1 MAHSGARRKGLA
13 QPLATGRTPLFTN
26 CVYSI
31 EQFRDLLPVVPPKKP
46 AMSRKKIPGVRC
58 FGLPL
63 FCLFLFARN
72 AAAQDPIRV
81 QSDEVLVPTV
91 VFNREVYAQLKM
103 KPHRRDSYGHLMAK
117 DARLWDDMVVK
128 NLTVKDFHLY
138 EDGQEQKIQRVK
150 LEPPAF
156 RVLQDNLG
164 KHPEIVGSGG
174 GVWDYPDLAKT
185 DLSVWL
191 AFPQYVLSYVPPRSA
206 RGSCHQIQVKVE
218 SAKLTV
224 WTRSEYCNTAH
235 PASDPLAGTEFGKK
249 LEAAAGAATQNGI
262 DLKMR
267 AAVFADSTIA
277 ARAYVWTSFSW
288 QSLAHKISNGTLYA
302 TIGSLVLV
310 YRKDGSVAARYSDF
324 ACCDYGE
331 KSELDDNERASDTS
345 ATAGRAMIPDRYA
358 TQFSL
363 PAGEYDV
370 RVVVSDGVHFGVQD
384 APLTV
389 TSYDAGVLAIS
400 DVALC
405 RRVRKVSPESEE
417 GTRVADSYTPLASNG
432 VEFTPAANPQ
442 YWPDQML
449 LAYFEVNKPIAA
461 ESGAKVQANLRIV
474 KMDSGAIVDTF
485 EPVDL
490 TKYSKPGSTVIAV
503 GRGVMLNRLPP
514 GAYRIEVQ
522 ASNAAGIS
530 TAWRSAMFTVLA
542 AAPLELNQPPADH

>member
-1 MAHSGARRKGLA
+1 M
-13 QPLATGRTPLFTN
+13 P
-26 CVYSI
+26 
-31 EQFRDLLPVVPPKKP
+31 VPPKKP
-46 AMSRKKIPGVRC
+46 AMSRKKIPGALC

-63 FCLFLFARN
+63 FFLFPFACN

-91 VFNREVYAQLKM
+91 VFNEQVYAQLKM

-117 DARLWDDMVVK
+117 DTRLWDDIVVK
-128 NLTVKDFHLY
+128 NLRVKDFRLN
-138 EDGQEQKIQRVK
+138 EDGQEQKIQWVK

-174 GVWDYPDLAKT
+174 GVWGYPDLAKT

-206 RGSCHQIQVKVE
+206 PGSCHQIQVKVE

-235 PASDPLAGTEFGKK
+235 PASDPLAGTEFGRK
-249 LEAAAGAATQNGI
+249 LEAAAVAATPNGI
-262 DLKMR
+262 DLKIR
-267 AAVFADSTIA
+267 AAAFADSAST
-277 ARAYVWTSFSW
+277 ARVYVWASFPW
-288 QSLAHKISNGTLYA
+288 QSLAHKIRNGTLYA

-331 KSELDDNERASDTS
+331 KSEPSDHEGASDTS
-345 ATAGRAMIPDRYA
+345 VTAGRAMIPDRYA

-363 PAGEYDV
+363 PAGEYDL

-389 TSYDAGVLAIS
+389 TSYDVGELAIS

-405 RRVRKVSPESEE
+405 RRVRKVSPESEQ
-417 GTRVADSYTPLASNG
+417 GTRVADSYTPLVSNG

-449 LAYFEVNKPIAA
+449 FAYFEVDKPTAA
-461 ESGAKVQANLRIV
+461 ESSAQLQANLRIV
-474 KMDSGAIVDTF
+474 SMDSGAIVDQF

-490 TKYSKPGSTVIAV
+490 AKYSKPGSAVIAV
-503 GRGVMLNRLPP
+503 GRGVRLNPLP
-514 GAYRIEVQ
+514 GTYRIEIQ
-522 ASNAAGIS
+522 ASGGAGTG
-530 TAWRSAMFTVLA
+530 TAWRSAMFSVLA
-542 AAPLELNQPPADH
+542 APPLELKQLPADH